1 MTILDNL
8 YDQML
13 TCREK
18 TLIAEEALALQT
30 AASQPPRPFKEEG
43 EIQLEAKASSCPR
56 PKGRI

>member
-30 AASQPPRPFKEEG
+30 ASQPPRPF
-43 EIQLEAKASSCPR
+43 
-56 PKGRI
+56 